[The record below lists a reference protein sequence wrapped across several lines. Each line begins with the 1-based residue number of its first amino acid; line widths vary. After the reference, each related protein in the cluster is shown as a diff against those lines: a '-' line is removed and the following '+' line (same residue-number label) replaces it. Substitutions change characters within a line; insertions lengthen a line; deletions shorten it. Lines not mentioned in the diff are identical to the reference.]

1 MARKMQWKKVEKY
14 KSQFKFLFRAKRQN
28 ISQTATDV
36 YKHSQFLCVGDHGPL
51 LVAM

>member
-36 YKHSQFLCVGDHGPL
+36 YKHSHFLCVGDHGPL